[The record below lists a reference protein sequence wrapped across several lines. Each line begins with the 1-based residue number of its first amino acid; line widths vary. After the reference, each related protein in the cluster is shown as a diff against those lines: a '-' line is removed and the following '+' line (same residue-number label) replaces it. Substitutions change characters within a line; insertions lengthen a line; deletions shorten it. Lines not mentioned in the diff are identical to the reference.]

1 MLDMFQL
8 PFMVQALV
16 ACVLLAVVLSYFGVH
31 VVSRGIVFIDL
42 ALAQISSA
50 GVAFAML
57 TGGDPQLFALGFT
70 LVGAVGLSLIQSNNK
85 RVPQEAIIGIIY
97 AVASASAILMLAK
110 TPHGDA
116 DVTEVLFG
124 NILAVTPAQIT
135 QMAIMFGA
143 VGLFHLL
150 FHRKFFELSFGR
162 PEEEKASTKPSPL
175 NLWNMLFYISLAL
188 VISNAIGAAGVLQ
201 VFSYLIV
208 PAVCALL
215 LFRGLLPVLI
225 TAMGTA
231 VLASVAGLAASYT
244 YDFPPGASIVAC
256 FGLIFLACALLSGIL
271 AKVRR
276 DAAAQST

>member
-1 MLDMFQL
+1 MFDMFQL

-16 ACVLLAVVLSYFGVH
+16 ACVLLAVALSYFGVH

-57 TGGDPQLFALGFT
+57 MGGDPQLFALGFT

-97 AVASASAILMLAK
+97 AVASASAMLLLAK

-135 QMAIMFGA
+135 EMAVVFGIVA
-143 VGLFHLL
+143 LFHAL
-150 FHRKFFELSFGR
+150 FHKKFFALSFGS
-162 PEEEKASTKPSPL
+162 PDTGEAYTKPSPL
-175 NLWNMLFYISLAL
+175 NGWNMLFYLSLAL
-188 VISNAIGAAGVLQ
+188 VISNAIGVAGVLQ

-208 PAVCALL
+208 PAVCALFL
-215 LFRGLLPVLI
+215 CRSMVPVLL

-231 VLASVAGLAASYT
+231 VLASVAGLYASYT

-256 FGLIFLACALLSGIL
+256 FGIIFLGCVLLGGLL
-271 AKVRR
+271 AKMRR
-276 DAAAQST
+276 ETA